1 MPQLYCCCPKSENG
15 FKSVSGKKYLDM
27 TDYLDWRRPKLAK
40 RVQRSLVGKKAIL
53 TKSEFTHKIGLDPV

>member
-1 MPQLYCCCPKSENG
+1 
-15 FKSVSGKKYLDM
+15 M